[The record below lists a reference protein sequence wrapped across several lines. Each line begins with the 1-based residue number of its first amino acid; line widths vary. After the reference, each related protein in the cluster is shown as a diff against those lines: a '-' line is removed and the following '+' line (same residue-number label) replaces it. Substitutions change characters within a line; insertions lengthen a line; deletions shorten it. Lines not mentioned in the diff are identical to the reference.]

1 MSFSPILSFYLDSIY
16 FDYKFSYIMTTNIRG
31 TDVSIFG
38 ILDGHGGEFA
48 AVFAKDRLMELLSE
62 KILAAIDVSVGK
74 VRPLPHR
81 RNSLIIPRAEDVAE
95 FLKKKHTDSG
105 GGGDGDEDDDKIEK
119 AQSVDIPRTPSERR
133 KKFTKT
139 LSDDK
144 DCDPAN
150 NTNCNKDHDSF
161 LSKLSSIRITKES
174 FMKKDK
180 AIRPNQYEA
189 GYYVD
194 RNNKISFGKMITDLV
209 LLTDYEL
216 IEKAK
221 KQVSSLH
228 ILAVV
233 NNSDKKIMTFLF
245 LFLRKMSLV
254 QHYYWPYSIR
264 HSWW

>member
-1 MSFSPILSFYLDSIY
+1 
-16 FDYKFSYIMTTNIRG
+16 MTTKIEG

-48 AVFAKDRLMELLSE
+48 AVFAKDRLMDLLSE
-62 KILAAIDVSVGK
+62 KILAVIDISVGK

-81 RNSLIIPRAEDVAE
+81 RNSLIIPRAEDIAE
-95 FLKKKHTDSG
+95 FLKKKNTDG
-105 GGGDGDEDDDKIEK
+105 GAGDGDDDEKIEK

-133 KKFTKT
+133 KKLTKT

-144 DCDPAN
+144 DCDPP
-150 NTNCNKDHDSF
+150 NTNCNKDQDSF
-161 LSKLSSIRITKES
+161 LSKLSSIRLTKES

-180 AIRPNQYEA
+180 AVRPNQYEA

-194 RNNKISFGKMITDLV
+194 RHNKINFGKMITDLV

-221 KQVSSLH
+221 KQVS
-228 ILAVV
+228 IICVGMIA
-233 NNSDKKIMTFLF
+233 DD
-245 LFLRKMSLV
+245 
-254 QHYYWPYSIR
+254 
-264 HSWW
+264 

>member
-1 MSFSPILSFYLDSIY
+1 
-16 FDYKFSYIMTTNIRG
+16 MTTNIEG
-31 TDVSIFG
+31 TDVSVFG

-48 AVFAKDRLMELLSE
+48 AIFAKDRLMELLSE
-62 KILAAIDVSVGK
+62 KIIAAIDVSVGK

-81 RNSLIIPRAEDVAE
+81 RNSLIIPRAEDIAE
-95 FLKKKHTDSG
+95 FLKKKESDG
-105 GGGDGDEDDDKIEK
+105 ADNGGDGDKIEK

-133 KKFTKT
+133 KKLTKT

-144 DCDPAN
+144 DCDPPN
-150 NTNCNKDHDSF
+150 NTNCNKDQDTF

-180 AIRPNQYEA
+180 AVRPNQYEA

-194 RNNKISFGKMITDLV
+194 RNNKISFGKMVTDLV

-221 KQVSSLH
+221 KEVSDFC
-228 ILAVV
+228 ATTC
-233 NNSDKKIMTFLF
+233 NQQWEN
-245 LFLRKMSLV
+245 
-254 QHYYWPYSIR
+254 
-264 HSWW
+264 